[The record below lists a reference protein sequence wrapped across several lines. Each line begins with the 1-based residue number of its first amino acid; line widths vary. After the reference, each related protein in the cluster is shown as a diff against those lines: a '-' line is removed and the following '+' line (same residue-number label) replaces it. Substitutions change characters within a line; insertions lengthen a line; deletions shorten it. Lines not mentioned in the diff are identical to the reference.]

1 MLDTRTEGISANILK
16 LYNVVT
22 SIVNDVSKRSSTL
35 GHVQEEIAVEKE
47 KVQNNKNGTT
57 LKKSRGK
64 YLVAGNN
71 HVG

>member
-47 KVQNNKNGTT
+47 KVQNIKM
-57 LKKSRGK
+57 
-64 YLVAGNN
+64 VQ
-71 HVG
+71 H